1 MTKKLKPT
9 DEKFVPMA
17 TKISPAAAE
26 VWDAICQARQTD
38 TYHMLQNFIYTM
50 IRAAADPHALNPDIQ
65 KILTMLDTDAGWQ
78 EAFNLCAP
86 NVKAKVS
93 QVVLIM
99 EQEGR
104 KGFGAVMVN
113 RPFMGHATMTEC
125 TDDILERVC
134 EVTMRG
140 IYRRLR
146 LLGARMECNN
156 LSDVLLTL
164 IDSQTIL
171 DLAGD
176 VQAEGPQM
184 GDRADNGHEYADGK
198 RTKQTKRRTPDTL
211 DLQQHI
217 TFTEE
222 DRQLAD
228 EVVKRDNL
236 SADPD
241 DMEKDMGFK
250 PFGQEW

>member
-1 MTKKLKPT
+1 MKMKPKPT

-78 EAFNLCAP
+78 KAFNLCAP
-86 NVKAKVS
+86 NAKEKVS

-113 RPFMGHATMTEC
+113 RPFMGDATMTEC

-164 IDSQTIL
+164 IDSQAIL

-176 VQAEGPQM
+176 VQDEGPQM
-184 GDRADNGHEYADGK
+184 GDRADNGHEYAYGK

>member
-1 MTKKLKPT
+1 MKEDKDKY
-9 DEKFVPMA
+9 VPMG
-17 TKISPAAAE
+17 TKVSQEMAE

-78 EAFNLCAP
+78 KAFNLCAP

-93 QVVLIM
+93 QVVLIL

-113 RPFMGHATMTEC
+113 RPFMGEATMTEC

-176 VQAEGPQM
+176 VQDEGPQM
-184 GDRADNGHEYADGK
+184 GDRTDNGREYAYGK

-211 DLQQHI
+211 DRQQRI
-217 TFTEE
+217 TFTDA
-222 DRQLAD
+222 DREQAD
-228 EVVKRDNL
+228 EEVERSSSDKT
-236 SADPD
+236 SGQPD
-241 DMEKDMGFK
+241 DEPDWR

>member
-1 MTKKLKPT
+1 MTKTKNKQL
-9 DEKFVPMA
+9 DKFVVMA
-17 TKISPAAAE
+17 TKISPDDAV

-78 EAFNLCAP
+78 EAFSLCAP
-86 NVKAKVS
+86 NAKTKVS

-113 RPFMGHATMTEC
+113 RPFMGKPTMTEC

-134 EVTMRG
+134 EVTMHG

-146 LLGARMECNN
+146 LLGASMKCNN

-171 DLAGD
+171 DIAGD
-176 VQAEGPQM
+176 VQDEGPQM
-184 GDRADNGHEYADGK
+184 GDRADNGHEYAYGK
-198 RTKQTKRRTPDTL
+198 RTKQTKRRTPDSEANR
-211 DLQQHI
+211 QQRIH
-217 TFTEE
+217 FTDE
-222 DRQLAD
+222 DRETAEQ
-228 EVVKRDNL
+228 EVKRDSSDNEEQ
-236 SADPD
+236 D
-241 DMEKDMGFK
+241 FR
-250 PFGQEW
+250 PFDQEW

>member
-1 MTKKLKPT
+1 MKMKPKPT

-78 EAFNLCAP
+78 KAFNLCAP
-86 NVKAKVS
+86 NAKEKVS

-113 RPFMGHATMTEC
+113 RPFMGDATMTEC

-164 IDSQTIL
+164 IDSQAIL

-176 VQAEGPQM
+176 VQDEGPQM
-184 GDRADNGHEYADGK
+184 GDRADNGHEYAYGK

-211 DLQQHI
+211 DLQQRI
-217 TFTEE
+217 TFTDA
-222 DRQLAD
+222 DRQQAD
-228 EVVKRDNL
+228 EEVARSSSDKTSDQPG
-236 SADPD
+236 DEPD
-241 DMEKDMGFK
+241 WR

>member
-1 MTKKLKPT
+1 MKTKPKPT

-78 EAFNLCAP
+78 KAFNLCAP
-86 NVKAKVS
+86 NVKSKVS

-113 RPFMGHATMTEC
+113 RPFMGDATMTEC

-184 GDRADNGHEYADGK
+184 GDRADNGHEYAYGK

>member
-1 MTKKLKPT
+1 MKTKPKHT

-78 EAFNLCAP
+78 KAFNLCAP

-93 QVVLIM
+93 QVVLIL

-113 RPFMGHATMTEC
+113 RPFMGEATMTEC

-164 IDSQTIL
+164 IDAQTIL
-171 DLAGD
+171 ELAGD
-176 VQAEGPQM
+176 VQDEGPQI
-184 GDRADNGHEYADGK
+184 GDRIDNGHEYAYGK
-198 RTKQTKRRTPDTL
+198 RTKQTKRRTPDTI
-211 DLQQHI
+211 DRQQRI
-217 TFTEE
+217 SFTDE
-222 DRQLAD
+222 DRQL
-228 EVVKRDNL
+228 V
-236 SADPD
+236 D
-241 DMEKDMGFK
+241 DMLKRENQPTPSDENGDTD
-250 PFGQEW
+250 

>member
-1 MTKKLKPT
+1 MKMKPKPT
-9 DEKFVPMA
+9 DEKFVAMS

-78 EAFNLCAP
+78 KAFNLCAP
-86 NVKAKVS
+86 NVKAKVA

-113 RPFMGHATMTEC
+113 RPFMGDATMTEC

-176 VQAEGPQM
+176 VQTEGPQM
-184 GDRADNGHEYADGK
+184 GDRADNGHEYAYGK

-211 DLQQHI
+211 QQRI
-217 TFTEE
+217 TFGDD
-222 DRQLAD
+222 DRQQADD
-228 EVVKRDNL
+228 EVERSRHDE
-236 SADPD
+236 SSDQPDSDPD
-241 DMEKDMGFK
+241 WR

>member
-184 GDRADNGHEYADGK
+184 GDRADNGHEYAYGK